1 MIRHLEPYLRMTE
14 VLAEVGQKA
23 RARGRTG
30 PPNFI
35 VEMIGLSQKKSKV
48 GFSEVKLHGG

>member
-1 MIRHLEPYLRMTE
+1 MTE
-14 VLAEVGQKA
+14 VLAEVGQPA

-35 VEMIGLSQKKSKV
+35 AEMIGISQKTSEEIKV
-48 GFSEVKLHGG
+48 SFSEVKLHGG